1 MTRMIIVPGLCNSGA
16 RHWQSRW
23 QQQLQDATRITLP
36 QWEQPDLHSWV
47 DGIVAAVGHHTDNY
61 LVAHSFGCLASVA
74 ALEELGDRVRGVLLV
89 APADPDKFKLADLLP
104 QSTLPVPGLVIGS
117 LSDPWLSW
125 NKAQLWA
132 QRWELPIYCA
142 GDAGHINV
150 ESGHEEWHE
159 GWQLLEKLQ
168 QPEAIELAPI
178 LSPRRQPLRA
188 LAY

>member
-1 MTRMIIVPGLCNSGA
+1 MTRMIIVPGLGNSGA

-23 QQQLQDATRITLP
+23 QQRLPDATRIGLP
-36 QWEQPDLHSWV
+36 QWQQPDLRSWV
-47 DGIVAAVGHHTDNY
+47 AGIVAAVGQHHDNY
-61 LVAHSFGCLASVA
+61 LIAHSFGCLASVV
-74 ALEELGDRVRGVLLV
+74 ALEELRDRVRGVLLV

-125 NKAQLWA
+125 SKAQLWA

-142 GDAGHINV
+142 GDAGHINI

-159 GWQLLEKLQ
+159 GWQLLGRLQ
-168 QPEAIELAPI
+168 QPDAIKIAPTF
-178 LSPRRQPLRA
+178 LHRPQPLRA
-188 LAY
+188 IAY